1 MAIPLEWK
9 ASITGVGDVKS
20 KLAELN
26 QEYKTGQITLEEYS
40 QKKNFLTRVTRS
52 AITTLSQERNILLAT
67 HPALQT
73 VSRAMSTFGRVTS
86 SALSIMNAF
95 NLAQLVTQG
104 QTQPQFDIKLKIIG
118 VDQELVLLQAAL
130 KADPDNEELQILVRL
145 KLAERDE
152 LINQSDA
159 LGKEISEQWWSNLV
173 TTGAGFG
180 TAIATTFTALTSNPK
195 VFNAIVGASKWAAGH
210 FAGLF
215 QAFST
220 TIMVAGT
227 WIKNAL
233 MDAGLLTRY
242 TAAGTVAG
250 TKYGTGFL
258 IGVGIGIGL
267 AAGAVFDLIQEKLF
281 GTSTYEKLFGK
292 SASDILGVDIDTPD
306 TNIHRTGGIDMPI
319 TGSGGTTTTKGGK
332 TSIVQDSKEPL
343 EQEQKSWTEFFNFLT
358 VKGPEAYTVNAT
370 ASQTS
375 MDAQVATTQSGV
387 DIITN
392 GYNTLSKGVI
402 GSINNM
408 ITQYNRIARKTK
420 QSTLGE
426 ATNFTIPATTL
437 GGKRSATGFEG
448 ITNGMTSFIAG
459 EAGRE
464 HVKITPLGSNTG
476 SGKGQVINQYITVQG
491 SILAERDVER
501 IANNGLKRDL
511 KRVGF

>member
-1 MAIPLEWK
+1 MIPLEWK

-26 QEYKTGQITLEEYS
+26 QEYKNGVITLEEYS
-40 QKKNFLTRVTRS
+40 QKKSYLTRVTRS

-118 VDQELVLLQAAL
+118 VDQELAALQAAL
-130 KADPDNEELQILVRL
+130 KADPDNESLQILVRL
-145 KLAERDE
+145 KLAEKDE

-159 LGKEISEQWWSNLV
+159 LGKEISNQWWSNLA
-173 TTGAGFG
+173 TASAGFG

-195 VFNAIVGASKWAAGH
+195 VFNAIVGAGKWAAIQ
-210 FAGLF
+210 FAGMF
-215 QAFST
+215 EAFST
-220 TIMVAGT
+220 TIMVAAG
-227 WIKNAL
+227 WIKNGL
-233 MDAGLLTRY
+233 ISAGLIKSY
-242 TAAGTVAG
+242 TSAGTVAG
-250 TKYGTGFL
+250 TKYGTAF
-258 IGVGIGIGL
+258 GL
-267 AAGAVFDLIQEKLF
+267 AAIAAIIALPLVLEPELRKISEQLFPSFKTKGPGAADLDKELDKPGGGLIKLGKELTGQGKERTTPFTDEEKLQKIEA
-281 GTSTYEKLFGK
+281 EKK
-292 SASDILGVDIDTPD
+292 VWSDL
-306 TNIHRTGGIDMPI
+306 
-319 TGSGGTTTTKGGK
+319 
-332 TSIVQDSKEPL
+332 
-343 EQEQKSWTEFFNFLT
+343 FNFIT
-358 VKGPEAYTVNAT
+358 FQGPAAYNANST
-370 ASQTS
+370 AAQIS
-375 MDAQVATTQSGV
+375 MDAQVETTQSGV
-387 DIITN
+387 NIITG
-392 GYNTLSKGVI
+392 GYNELSKGVI

-408 ITQYNRIARKTK
+408 ITQYNRIAKKTK
-420 QSTLGE
+420 QSTLGL
-426 ATNFTIPATTL
+426 ATNYTIPATTL

-476 SGKGQVINQYITVQG
+476 SGKGQIINQYITVQG